1 MQTTK
6 IDSRRNRKPN
16 RPITSKETESSNQKH
31 FTQKKILSFNCTK
44 PQPSHIFS
52 MQQLDPD
59 ISNDTA
65 DQTHAIVYTMDI
77 YL

>member
-1 MQTTK
+1 
-6 IDSRRNRKPN
+6 
-16 RPITSKETESSNQKH
+16 
-31 FTQKKILSFNCTK
+31 
-44 PQPSHIFS
+44 

-77 YL
+77 YLQLPN